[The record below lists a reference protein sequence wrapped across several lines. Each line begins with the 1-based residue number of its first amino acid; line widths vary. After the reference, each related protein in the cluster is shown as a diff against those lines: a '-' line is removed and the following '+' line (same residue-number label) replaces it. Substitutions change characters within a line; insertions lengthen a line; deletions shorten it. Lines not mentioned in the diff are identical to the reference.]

1 MPNYRR
7 YYVPGGTYFFTIV
20 TFGRRPLFAD
30 EANRARLRQAIETI
44 KAHYPFT
51 AFASVLLPDHLHTVW
66 ILPPGDSAYSRRWR
80 RIKEEFTQHFLAV
93 GGMEGPRCESRVR
106 HGERAVWQR
115 RFWEHTIR
123 DGDDLRRCVDYIHWN
138 PVKHGYVTRPGDWQ
152 WSTFARFVASGD
164 YPAGW
169 GDADPAPGFD
179 DPEWE

>member
-30 EANRARLRQAIETI
+30 KANRGTRLRQAIETI
-44 KAHYPFT
+44 KAHYPF
-51 AFASVLLPDHLHTVW
+51 AAVALRPVAGSLAHRLDPAARGLGV
-66 ILPPGDSAYSRRWR
+66 LPPLRR

-123 DGDDLRRCVDYIHWN
+123 DGERPRSAWTTST
-138 PVKHGYVTRPGDWQ
+138 GTRSNTG
-152 WSTFARFVASGD
+152 T
-164 YPAGW
+164 
-169 GDADPAPGFD
+169 
-179 DPEWE
+179 